1 MKIGCVVPWCP
12 PARHSGS
19 GAAARTCRGAAL
31 MEVLLALALFVAAA
45 AVVTSALSASMDSL
59 DRQRMGVHALDLAT
73 STLAEMQ
80 MGVRPV
86 TAESPQ
92 ALAAPFQDWTRE
104 VLVSPLEA
112 EGGEVPALVRVEVVV
127 RHATAPIVQRLAQ
140 AFPPSGSGSLLSSPS
155 SLP

>member
-1 MKIGCVVPWCP
+1 MKIGRAVPWP
-12 PARHSGS
+12 RSSPVSGL
-19 GAAARTCRGAAL
+19 GAAVHVCRGAAL

-73 STLAEMQ
+73 STLAEIQ

-86 TAESPQ
+86 AAESPQ
-92 ALAAPFQDWTRE
+92 ALAAPFHDWTRE
-104 VLVSPLEA
+104 VLVTPLEA

-140 AFPPSGSGSLLSSPS
+140 AFPPPGSGTLLSSPS
-155 SLP
+155 SPP